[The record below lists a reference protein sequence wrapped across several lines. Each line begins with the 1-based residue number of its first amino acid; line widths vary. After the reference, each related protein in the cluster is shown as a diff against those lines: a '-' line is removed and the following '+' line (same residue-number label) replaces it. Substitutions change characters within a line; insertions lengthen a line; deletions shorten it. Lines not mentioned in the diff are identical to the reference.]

1 MMEYQKKTR
10 KGSYLRSLVP
20 LLFMF
25 IIFICLLLFLSLSLP
40 DVSLVKHSKET
51 YRRLVTRKN
60 SMEEGLGELGELM
73 VSMLPDDL
81 PFTVFVPSED
91 AFERIVQLRANIS
104 LDEDKRNNTV
114 AILSRLMGFSAIPQ
128 HLPSIMVPML
138 KEISFDSVSG
148 YTLYAW
154 KASNGTLIVN
164 NVRSEQVDV
173 RKGETIVHVM
183 DGVIMD
189 AEFKQSFETDDED

>member
-1 MMEYQKKTR
+1 MEYQKKPR
-10 KGSYLRSLVP
+10 KDSNLRSLVP
-20 LLFMF
+20 LLFLF
-25 IIFICLLLFLSLSLP
+25 IIFLCLLLLLSLSLP

-51 YRRLVTRKN
+51 YRKLIPGKSKTKV
-60 SMEEGLGELGELM
+60 GLGELEELM

-81 PFTVFVPSED
+81 PFTVFAPSED
-91 AFERIVQLRANIS
+91 AFERFLQLRANIS
-104 LDEDKRNNTV
+104 LAEDKRNNTV
-114 AILSRLMGFSAIPQ
+114 AILSRVMGFSAIPH
-128 HLPSIMVPML
+128 HLSSIMVPIQ

-154 KASNGTLIVN
+154 RASNGTLIVN
-164 NVRSEQVDV
+164 NVRSERVDV
-173 RKGETIVHVM
+173 RKGATIVHIM